1 MPRLM
6 RQVML
11 IPIIWLS
18 LLMRIRL
25 KEWLLMRITENSM
38 KELLQMLQVESH
50 SLQAVFQQQEL
61 V

>member
-6 RQVML
+6 LQVML
-11 IPIIWLS
+11 IPIIWLY
-18 LLMRIRL
+18 LLMRIKL
-25 KEWLLMRITENSM
+25 KEWLLMRITESSM
-38 KELLQMLQVESH
+38 KELLQMLPVESH

>member
-1 MPRLM
+1 
-6 RQVML
+6 
-11 IPIIWLS
+11 
-18 LLMRIRL
+18 
-25 KEWLLMRITENSM
+25 MRITENSM